1 MLAFSDQLSA
11 SFMSSLTSS
20 LDTRHELRQA
30 VLYQQLEKK
39 RALVCLQN
47 LAHAFLDFETPVN
60 WPIISE
66 GWLREFHS
74 IK

>member
-20 LDTRHELRQA
+20 LDTRDELKEA

-39 RALVCLQN
+39 LALFCLQN
-47 LAHAFLDFETPVN
+47 LAHAFLDLETPVN
-60 WPIISE
+60 
-66 GWLREFHS
+66 
-74 IK
+74 